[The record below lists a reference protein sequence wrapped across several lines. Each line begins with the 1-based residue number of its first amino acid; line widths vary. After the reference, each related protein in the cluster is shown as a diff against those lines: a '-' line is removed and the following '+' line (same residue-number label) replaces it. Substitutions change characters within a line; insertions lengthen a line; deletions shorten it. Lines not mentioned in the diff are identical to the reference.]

1 MNEGKGSSN
10 LGVNS
15 IVFSVYVL
23 VLLVLMVVVVICLYW
38 KRSYWNLIYV

>member
-23 VLLVLMVVVVICLYW
+23 FLMVVVVICLYW